1 MAKWRRGHAGGHVG
15 PLALAWA
22 QYSEEQSEMA
32 DDELKSA
39 YRCQVVDDRM
49 QTKHDPRP
57 RTECATIDDAVNR
70 LQRGEAVIVSNVDMG
85 SLRSRLASF
94 GIG

>member
-1 MAKWRRGHAGGHVG
+1 MARWARHGGGGHVG
-15 PLALAWA
+15 PLAQAWA
-22 QYSEEQSEMA
+22 HYNEENKVA

-39 YRCQVVDDRM
+39 YRCQVVNDRM
-49 QTKHDPRP
+49 QTKHEPRV

>member
-22 QYSEEQSEMA
+22 QYSEEIEMA
-32 DDELKSA
+32 DDDLKSA
-39 YRCQVVDDRM
+39 YRCQVINDRM
-49 QTKHDPRP
+49 QTKHEPKA

-70 LQRGEAVIVSNVDMG
+70 LQRGEAVVVANTDMG
-85 SLRSRLASF
+85 QLRSRLASF